1 MVHVVLMLTLLHLLR
16 LVLLIGLQETLA
28 ISSPSFDS
36 REALRQHMATLL
48 VALGSH
54 SGVHALIHP
63 VDLVLG
69 LRTAFLGNTAISVT
83 GRAQMLPV
91 TAEVVTRVANGR
103 ILRLAVVAGTFGIR
117 VAIHLLR
124 CLWMINVFIFKIQI
138 YYYKLI
144 DN

>member
-16 LVLLIGLQETLA
+16 LVLLFGSQETLA

-36 REALRQHMATLL
+36 REALRQHVATRL

-83 GRAQMLPV
+83 GWAQMLPV
-91 TAEVVTRVANGR
+91 TAEVVTRMAHGR
-103 ILRLAVVAGTFGIR
+103 ILRLTVVAAAFGIR

-124 CLWMINVFIFKIQI
+124 RLSMRNV
-138 YYYKLI
+138 YYYI
-144 DN
+144 